1 MMAMMTR
8 TTPALVMFLS
18 LLVIHMQVQLSQPC
32 LCSILRNFKCPSPP
46 ACCES
51 GQYTLDECGCCQ
63 KCAKAELQKCGGAS
77 DISGKCAGGLQCLK
91 TCLPCKT
98 VGDAGRPCV
107 FPFKY
112 RDVTYDKCT
121 SRDSDNGQPW
131 CATEVDDEG
140 YVVDN
145 AWGDCLEGC
154 PGSRLECDDKY
165 FSIQEGKCIDI
176 SVPGAIPNWFGAPAV
191 KLESPTRDLFTAPA
205 CKSKKGT
212 VRFYD
217 NTCRCVRGESAI
229 DLAHNGQIRGNC
241 TGLED
246 DDTDNLDKVWCFLEN
261 IRDPLNPSSGCYSD
275 TKWSE
280 RDARFWSSLAC
291 FQAPDIEGGERAS
304 VNNRGFSN
312 SIDRSYRPT
321 KKPSTRPPTTTT
333 TSTTT
338 TTTTTRLALG
348 EIEQYTDGEEHF
360 YFSEYYQDYQDN
372 IDDNSRQFDY
382 NDGNQDNPSN
392 NDVANP
398 TMDDKSYTFII
409 GETNI
414 PGFGREDE
422 QQEGPVEQQTTTPEP
437 LPQRQIGPFL
447 PTPSPIVTTTSNR
460 RKLLRNRFKNRN
472 RSRRP
477 PNANPRRRPPTP
489 APNKRVLATRFPNFR
504 RRPQI
509 LRRTTERHRITTTTS
524 PARDSSGKVA
534 ESPRSFLEGEFG
546 ENNIPIAIPLF
557 ENGELSDD
565 IFKKIKKQPNSEI
578 KNIPLPPDP
587 PFGSV
592 LAKVETETIKVNN
605 GKGKSRKNILD
616 KIPTEKA
623 ASKPNDELQDG
634 LLDLFGD
641 IDVGLNEVMSDDD
654 LNKIDIQPEPP
665 SGNKNENAELPTAL
679 PLILEEEP
687 AINTAIDGTASLSE
701 DHEIL
706 IDKGKHKEA
715 NSNKPGKNKVE
726 AILSE
731 DHKIQVDKN
740 KQKEADSKEAS
751 KDEVEGLADPI
762 TTIPNVFK
770 YLPTLST
777 GRRDN
782 PALNT
787 QETKPGN
794 SDSKQNK
801 EGIPSSI
808 INTPLK
814 PDTIQDQE
822 LTSQQKI
829 NNSPGVAEKVK
840 ISPVIKNTQ
849 ISEEKEK
856 DSQIRN
862 VKNISTTKS
871 SLIQD
876 QESVMVKT
884 STSISISKTVER
896 HIEIKDSDTIRSDSS
911 INDVIVD
918 NTDHSDNVAVV
929 IGTPIDSTTI
939 KSDTNNQSDN
949 NDHDSGGDTALVS
962 DTLKNLVRS
971 GITNQE
977 NVDKKAITEE
987 LKNIVR
993 SGILD
998 LGILGLWSQ
1007 DPLPP
1012 SNTSPRPVFRP
1023 SS

>member
-1 MMAMMTR
+1 MMAIMTR
-8 TTPALVMFLS
+8 TTPALVLLLS
-18 LLVIHMQVQLSQPC
+18 LLVILLQVQVSQPC

-112 RDVTYDKCT
+112 REVTYDKCT

-191 KLESPTRDLFTAPA
+191 KLESPTRDLFKAPA

-304 VNNRGFSN
+304 VNNRGFQN

-321 KKPSTRPPTTTT
+321 TKSSTRPPTTTT
-333 TSTTT
+333 TSTT

-348 EIEQYTDGEEHF
+348 EIEQYTDGDEHF

-382 NDGNQDNPSN
+382 KDDNQDDPFN
-392 NDVANP
+392 NDIANP
-398 TMDDKSYTFII
+398 TKLDDKSYTFII
-409 GETNI
+409 GETNL

-422 QQEGPVEQQTTTPEP
+422 QPAGPLEIKTTTPEP

-447 PTPSPIVTTTSNR
+447 PTPSPIITTTSNR

-509 LRRTTERHRITTTTS
+509 LRRTTERHRVTTTTS
-524 PARDSSGKVA
+524 PTRDNLGKVA

-565 IFKKIKKQPNSEI
+565 IFKKIKKQPNSDK
-578 KNIPLPPDP
+578 KNIPLPPEP

-592 LAKVETETIKVNN
+592 LAKVETETIKVNSE
-605 GKGKSRKNILD
+605 KGKTKHNILD
-616 KIPTEKA
+616 KIPTEKVLLE
-623 ASKPNDELQDG
+623 PNDELEDG

-641 IDVGLNEVMSDDD
+641 IDIGLNEVMSDAD
-654 LNKIDIQPEPP
+654 LNKIDIQPETP
-665 SGNKNENAELPTAL
+665 SGHKKENAEFPSAL

-687 AINTAIDGTASLSE
+687 ATNTATE
-701 DHEIL
+701 E
-706 IDKGKHKEA
+706 
-715 NSNKPGKNKVE
+715 N

-731 DHKIQVDKN
+731 DHKTQVDKG
-740 KQKEADSKEAS
+740 KQKEANTKEPS

-777 GRRDN
+777 GRRDH
-782 PALNT
+782 PLLKT

-794 SDSKQNK
+794 SDRIDENK
-801 EGIPSSI
+801 EGIDSK
-808 INTPLK
+808 INSPE
-814 PDTIQDQE
+814 TIQDGK
-822 LTSQQKI
+822 LTSELPKVVKI
-829 NNSPGVAEKVK
+829 TNTPIVVEKVK
-840 ISPVIKNTQ
+840 ISPLAEKTRLSASTSTEKH
-849 ISEEKEK
+849 SENE
-856 DSQIRN
+856 N
-862 VKNISTTKS
+862 GKNISTTMS
-871 SLIQD
+871 SLIGD

-896 HIEIKDSDTIRSDSS
+896 HIEIKDSDSKRSDSS
-911 INDVIVD
+911 INDVIVG
-918 NTDHSDNVAVV
+918 NTEHSDNVLVV
-929 IGTPIDSTTI
+929 TAAPIDTTTI
-939 KSDTNNQSDN
+939 KSDTNNPSDD
-949 NDHDSGGDTALVS
+949 NDHDNGGVIS
-962 DTLKNLVRS
+962 DTLKNIVRS

-1007 DPLPP
+1007 DPIPP
-1012 SNTSPRPVFRP
+1012 TNTSPRPVFRP